1 LPPKGEI
8 RALLAAPLR
17 LRRTDPVP
25 SRVSEPILAV
35 VWTPVP
41 AVVAESV
48 WRPTSSPWHPTRG
61 QTDAAATLLADVLAD
76 GLRPTI
82 ADRVAD
88 RVVDYPGWS
97 GRWRLRTRRWNGA
110 DCRLLAQT
118 AKAVLDLKRK
128 LHDVTGEAVSRLL
141 PPDTPRFHRMLVKKI
156 AAKVPLPP
164 DIKLEAIARG
174 LQIIGI
180 FMCIVGNV
188 PLERCACLR
197 MLGPQLIKEQIKRY
211 VEDLL
216 EETKRD
222 LKGVA

>member
-1 LPPKGEI
+1 
-8 RALLAAPLR
+8 
-17 LRRTDPVP
+17 
-25 SRVSEPILAV
+25 
-35 VWTPVP
+35 
-41 AVVAESV
+41 
-48 WRPTSSPWHPTRG
+48 
-61 QTDAAATLLADVLAD
+61 VLAD

-88 RVVDYPGWS
+88 RVVDYLGWS
-97 GRWRLRTRRWNGA
+97 GRWRLRTRRWSGV

-141 PPDTPRFHRMLVKKI
+141 PPDTPRFHRMLIKKI
-156 AAKVPLPP
+156 AARVPLPP

-180 FMCIVGNV
+180 FMCIVGNMR
-188 PLERCACLR
+188 LERCARLR

-222 LKGVA
+222 LKGVR

>member
-1 LPPKGEI
+1 M
-8 RALLAAPLR
+8 
-17 LRRTDPVP
+17 
-25 SRVSEPILAV
+25 
-35 VWTPVP
+35 
-41 AVVAESV
+41 
-48 WRPTSSPWHPTRG
+48 
-61 QTDAAATLLADVLAD
+61 TLLADVLAD

-88 RVVDYPGWS
+88 RVVDYLGWS
-97 GRWRLRTRRWNGA
+97 GRWRLRTRRWSGA

-180 FMCIVGNV
+180 FMCIVGNM

-222 LKGVA
+222 LKGIR

>member
-1 LPPKGEI
+1 
-8 RALLAAPLR
+8 
-17 LRRTDPVP
+17 V
-25 SRVSEPILAV
+25 
-35 VWTPVP
+35 
-41 AVVAESV
+41 
-48 WRPTSSPWHPTRG
+48 
-61 QTDAAATLLADVLAD
+61 AATLLADVLAD

-88 RVVDYPGWS
+88 RVVDYLGWS
-97 GRWRLRTRRWNGA
+97 GSWRLRARRWRLG

-118 AKAVLDLKRK
+118 ARAVLALKRK
-128 LHDVTGEAVSRLL
+128 LHEVTGEAVCRLL

-164 DIKLEAIARG
+164 DVKLEAIARG
-174 LQIIGI
+174 LQVIGI

-197 MLGPQLIKEQIKRY
+197 MLGPQLAREQIKQY

-216 EETKRD
+216 QETERD
-222 LKGVA
+222 LRGKG

>member
-1 LPPKGEI
+1 M
-8 RALLAAPLR
+8 
-17 LRRTDPVP
+17 DPVP

-35 VWTPVP
+35 WTPVP
-41 AVVAESV
+41 PVVAEAV
-48 WRPTSSPWHPTRG
+48 WKPHLRPVASNSGANRCSG
-61 QTDAAATLLADVLAD
+61 DAAGDVLAD

-82 ADRVAD
+82 GDRVAD
-88 RVVDYPGWS
+88 RVVDYLGWS
-97 GRWRLRTRRWNGA
+97 GRWRLRTRRWSGV

-141 PPDTPRFHRMLVKKI
+141 PSDTPRFQRMLVKKI
-156 AAKVPLPP
+156 VAKVPLPP

-222 LKGVA
+222 LKGVR